1 VPAIAVGALALLATA
16 CSSSSKGSSSN
27 TTAPAG
33 STTATTASGGPT
45 TGASGNTASAT
56 GITPTTIKIG
66 YITDET
72 GVASSTFVDGAQGA
86 LARFQAEN
94 AAGGV
99 EGRQIQMITV
109 DGMST
114 PAGNL
119 AAAEKLVSDGVYA
132 VIDYSSFT
140 FGGYKVFQQAG
151 IPVTGYA
158 FDGPE
163 WGQEPNSN
171 MFSFLPPVSTSWG
184 GYYYYPNWA
193 GNFFKSVGADK
204 PAGFAYGI
212 SPSSQASIKV
222 IYEGA
227 SQSGVS
233 NCYANYSVP
242 FGGVD
247 FTADVLS
254 VKSAGCNGVAGSFV
268 DASDQAMATSLT
280 QAGLTNVKKL
290 WYTGYD
296 SNTLATSAAK
306 AAFEGSY
313 FATAEIWYPSS
324 PPIATML
331 SNLAKYDSG
340 FKQGDIPDF
349 GLQGSYIAADL
360 MIFGLQHAGQNPT
373 RPSFINNLRQVSSY
387 NAGGILPGNTSFTD
401 FGTPA
406 MNGTQ
411 GCEQFVQLVNGAFV
425 SANPGG
431 KPVCAP
437 NIKFAAS

>member
-1 VPAIAVGALALLATA
+1 
-16 CSSSSKGSSSN
+16 
-27 TTAPAG
+27 
-33 STTATTASGGPT
+33 
-45 TGASGNTASAT
+45 
-56 GITPTTIKIG
+56 
-66 YITDET
+66 
-72 GVASSTFVDGAQGA
+72 VASSTFVDGPKGAQ
-86 LARFQAEN
+86 ARFYAQN

-99 EGRQIQMITV
+99 DGRQIQMITV
-109 DGMST
+109 DGQST

-119 AAAEKLVSDGVYA
+119 AAAERLIADGVYA

-140 FGGYKVFQQAG
+140 FGGYKVLQQAG

-193 GNFFKSVGADK
+193 GTFLKSISGDK

-254 VKSAGCNGVAGSFV
+254 VKNAGCNAVIGSFV
-268 DASDQAMATSLT
+268 DASDEAMATEIS

-296 SNTLATSAAK
+296 STTLATPATK
-306 AAFEGSY
+306 TAFEGSY
-313 FATAEIWYPSS
+313 FATAEIWYPST

-331 SNLAKYDSG
+331 DNLNKYDPN
-340 FKQGDIPDF
+340 FKVGDIPDF
-349 GLQGSYIAADL
+349 GMQGSYIAADL
-360 MIFGLQHAGQNPT
+360 MVFGLQHAGQNPT
-373 RPSFINNLRQVSSY
+373 RQSFISNLRQVTAY
-387 NAGGILPGNTSFTD
+387 NAGGILPGSTSFTD

-425 SANPGG
+425 NANPSG
-431 KPVCAP
+431 KPVCAS
-437 NIKFAAS
+437 NIKFAAT